1 MLVKIIN
8 GVYGHYTEGKVVRKD
23 KKSEPFD
30 LEPDK
35 AARLVSQGVAEYV
48 DEVQVAAVAVEEV
61 DIPDLEDM
69 NVSQLRAIGKQMG
82 ITFKVGTTKAEMV
95 EMLAAEAVDPEEVS
109 EAIEPAPTFD
119 PTEAVQ

>member
-1 MLVKIIN
+1 M
-8 GVYGHYTEGKVVRKD
+8 
-23 KKSEPFD
+23 
-30 LEPDK
+30 
-35 AARLVSQGVAEYV
+35 
-48 DEVQVAAVAVEEV
+48 AVEEV

-95 EMLAAEAVDPEEVS
+95 EMLAAEVVDPEEVS